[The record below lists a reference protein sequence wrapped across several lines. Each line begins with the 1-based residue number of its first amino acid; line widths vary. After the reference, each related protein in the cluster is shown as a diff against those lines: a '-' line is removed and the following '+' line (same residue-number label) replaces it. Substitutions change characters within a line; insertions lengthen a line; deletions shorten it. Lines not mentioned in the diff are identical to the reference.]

1 MEEKTVKNFNVGL
14 LGLAFL
20 LIITGFLTMSNVQ
33 PVILDS
39 ARNETSDGFVP
50 GFSGDGF
57 VSVAIVY
64 AVFTLANFFAPSVV
78 SVLGP
83 RFTMIG
89 KKERN
94 IRILSV

>member
-1 MEEKTVKNFNVGL
+1 MKEETVKNFNVSL
-14 LGLAFL
+14 LGISFL
-20 LIITGFLTMSNVQ
+20 LVMTGFQTMSNIQ
-33 PVILDS
+33 PMILDS

-89 KKERN
+89 KRERN
-94 IRILSV
+94 TEYFQF

>member
-64 AVFTLANFFAPSVV
+64 AVFTIANFFCTV
-78 SVLGP
+78 SGVSSWAK
-83 RFTMIG
+83 IY
-89 KKERN
+89 N
-94 IRILSV
+94 DW